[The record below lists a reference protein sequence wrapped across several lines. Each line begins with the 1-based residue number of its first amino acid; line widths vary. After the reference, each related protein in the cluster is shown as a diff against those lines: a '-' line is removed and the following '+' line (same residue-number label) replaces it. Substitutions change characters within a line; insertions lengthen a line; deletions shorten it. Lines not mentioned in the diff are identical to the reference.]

1 MSMQEARCRV
11 VSVKDEGDK
20 EKMADFQKVRCEQR
34 TAEMLRGTSQR
45 SLMRHSRRSTDGGEA
60 SEKKCVLTVK
70 DGFCRVHHI

>member
-11 VSVKDEGDK
+11 VSVKDEGEK

-45 SLMRHSRRSTDGGEA
+45 SLMRHSR
-60 SEKKCVLTVK
+60 
-70 DGFCRVHHI
+70 